1 MPADMRLL
9 SLAAVCLLL
18 ACTGQ
23 VSGPGMAPPAA
34 EAQLHRL
41 TALQYQ
47 NSIRDLFGEDLEVPS
62 DLEPDSKLHG
72 YTSVA
77 TGELT
82 ISPIAAE
89 KYEAAARAVAGQVV
103 RD

>member
-1 MPADMRLL
+1 MN
-9 SLAAVCLLL
+9 
-18 ACTGQ
+18 
-23 VSGPGMAPPAA
+23 PPAA

-41 TALQYQ
+41 TVLQYQ
-47 NSIRDLFGEDLEVPS
+47 NSIRDLFGEDLEVPT

-82 ISPIAAE
+82 ISPIAAR
-89 KYEAAARAVAGQVV
+89 KSRDLPRHSARLLCATVSAE
-103 RD
+103 